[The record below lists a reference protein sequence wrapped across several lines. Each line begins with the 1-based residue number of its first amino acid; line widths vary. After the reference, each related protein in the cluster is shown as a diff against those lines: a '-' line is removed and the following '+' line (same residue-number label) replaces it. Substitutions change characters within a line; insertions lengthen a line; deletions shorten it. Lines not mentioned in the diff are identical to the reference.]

1 MWVPLS
7 SMGGSVHHG
16 GSDKPSGVVH
26 WGKARDGFVV
36 LKGNDN
42 IGSEQRLSMRSLE
55 KR

>member
-7 SMGGSVHHG
+7 SMGGSVHRG
-16 GSDKPSGVVH
+16 GSEKPSGVVH